1 MDLPDEAVRLLND
14 RSAVKTLATT
24 ALDGTVSLVNIR
36 GVNAPERNIIVLA
49 QPGGAQIDQELMRH
63 METSSLVSILCVSIS
78 GEREIAYQVI
88 CSVTEFQTAGPLY
101 EKFLD
106 ELRART
112 VDLKGVWVLEPADVV
127 DRSFS
132 FDAET
137 RTSSEQ
143 RGGVRPRYRN
153 GEPN

>member
-1 MDLPDEAVRLLND
+1 MRSVMRKTVLDMDLPDQAVRLLND
-14 RSAVKTLATT
+14 RSAAKTLATT
-24 ALDGTVSLVNIR
+24 APDGTVNLLNIR
-36 GVNAPERNIIVLA
+36 GVKAPERNIIVLA

-63 METSSLVSILCVSIS
+63 METSSLVSILCVSTS

-88 CSVTEFQTAGPLY
+88 CSVKEFQTAGPLY
-101 EKFLD
+101 EKFID

-112 VDLKGVWVLEPADVV
+112 VDLKGVWVLEPVDVV

-137 RTSSEQ
+137 RTM
-143 RGGVRPRYRN
+143 
-153 GEPN
+153 